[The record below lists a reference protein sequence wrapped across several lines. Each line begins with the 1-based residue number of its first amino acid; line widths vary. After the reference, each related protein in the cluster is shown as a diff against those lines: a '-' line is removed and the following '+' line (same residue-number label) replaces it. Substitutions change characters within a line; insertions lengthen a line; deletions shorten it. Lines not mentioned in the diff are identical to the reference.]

1 MKYDLE
7 KNLLNKNQI
16 GRTMPNKVL
25 ILGGL
30 GYIGSVL
37 YDIMKQE
44 EWEVDILDIHLYR
57 DLHPPNP
64 FIEADVRNKDQI
76 ERIVKNYDIVVNLA
90 AIVGDPACLIDTNLA
105 IDINCIGARNVA
117 EICKKMKK
125 FIVHISTCSIYGS
138 EPNVMVKEEDE
149 GFPIDFY
156 GQTKYTQERLIRE
169 ICDDNHCI
177 LRLGTA
183 YGLSPRMRYDLVVN
197 TFAARAVKFKK
208 ITIFGGEQE
217 RPFVHIR
224 DISRA
229 IVHVIKK
236 NLHGIYNLRGENL
249 SLLRLGEIVRD
260 ITSCEI
266 EIDRNIVDKRSYMVD
281 SSKIMNTGFEFMYS
295 IEDAV
300 RDIINSPTILN
311 FHKGIYSNLK
321 LAERVKIAQTIGRRE
336 LQLIEGGIA
345 VDDRGSLNFAND
357 FSFYGVK
364 RFYQVHNFSTSTI
377 RAFHGH
383 LNEAKYIYVAKGSA
397 IVAAVKLDDIKSPS
411 KNQEVNRYILSDRH
425 PQILFIP
432 PKYANGFRPLEEDT
446 RILFFSTSSLE
457 ESKGDDYRFPAD
469 YWGKEIWDVENR

>member
-1 MKYDLE
+1 
-7 KNLLNKNQI
+7 
-16 GRTMPNKVL
+16 MPKKIL

-37 YDIMKQE
+37 FEIIKQE
-44 EWEVDILDIHLYR
+44 EWEVDIMDNHLYR
-57 DLHPPNP
+57 DINP
-64 FIEADVRNKDQI
+64 LNPYIEADIRNRDQLESI
-76 ERIVKNYDIVVNLA
+76 FRNYDFIVNLA

-105 IDINCIGARNVA
+105 IEMNCIGARNIA
-117 EICKKMKK
+117 EICKKLKK

-138 EPNVMVKEEDE
+138 EPNRIVKEEDE

-169 ICDDNHCI
+169 ICNDNHCI

-197 TFAARAVKFKK
+197 TFAARALKFKK

-229 IVHVIKK
+229 IVHVIKH
-236 NLHGIYNLRGENL
+236 NLHGIYNVRGENL

-260 ITSCEI
+260 ITNCEI
-266 EIDRNIVDKRSYMVD
+266 EINRNIVDKRSYMVD
-281 SSKIMNTGFEFMYS
+281 STKLINTGFEFKYN
-295 IEDAV
+295 IDYAV
-300 RDIINSPTILN
+300 KEIVNSPTALE

-321 LAERVKIAQTIGRRE
+321 LAERVKISKTIGKRD
-336 LQLIEGGIA
+336 LILINGGIA
-345 VDDRGSLNFAND
+345 IDDRGTLNFANE
-357 FSFYGVK
+357 FNFYGVK
-364 RFYQVHNFSTSTI
+364 RFYQVQNFNTTTI

-383 LNEAKYIYVAKGSA
+383 LNEAKYVYVSKGSA

-411 KNQEVNRYILSDRH
+411 KNQKVNRYILSDRN

-432 PKYANGFRPLEEDT
+432 PKHANGFKPLVEDT

-469 YWGKEIWDVENR
+469 YWGNEIWEVENR